1 MQLMATTDYA
11 IRMILYLATV
21 GRKASSAEIAEKM
34 EVPRKYLIN
43 ITRSL
48 REAGLIRTQ
57 MGVNGGYSLAK
68 EPAEIS
74 LLDITAAMEGTMK
87 INRCLEEDAYC
98 NRFATEHCPVRKCY
112 TMIQRE
118 IEEKLGAIS
127 IARLLQEA

>member
-1 MQLMATTDYA
+1 M
-11 IRMILYLATV
+11 
-21 GRKASSAEIAEKM
+21 EIAEKM

-87 INRCLEEDAYC
+87 INRCQEEDAYC